1 MISDIFDVIED
12 IGINE
17 NNIRKDNISQGNRY
31 KSYEY
36 FGNCI
41 NTVPKI
47 WNPTQMA
54 NVIYD
59 SILLNDKNLLSKLRN
74 GDKKIPIKLQKELSK
89 NDFICGVNMYQR
101 IMFIYVI
108 NQDIHYF
115 FDANDILPR
124 GNNSLE

>member
-1 MISDIFDVIED
+1 M
-12 IGINE
+12 
-17 NNIRKDNISQGNRY
+17 
-31 KSYEY
+31 
-36 FGNCI
+36 
-41 NTVPKI
+41 
-47 WNPTQMA
+47 W